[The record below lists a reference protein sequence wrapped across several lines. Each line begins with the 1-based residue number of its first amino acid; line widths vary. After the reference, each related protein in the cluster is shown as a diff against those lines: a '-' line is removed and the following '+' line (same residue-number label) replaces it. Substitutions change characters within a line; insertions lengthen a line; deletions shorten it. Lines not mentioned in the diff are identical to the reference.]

1 MPQLLVFA
9 LPSFDLAECLPHI
22 QTQVIHLTTQ
32 FEPKAPTLTAN
43 PEEIWVNAD
52 GEAITIE
59 QVRDLLSALS
69 YGASRLRVVYL
80 LVLEKASEAAQQAL
94 LKTLEEP
101 PPNTQFIITTHQV
114 EALLPTIRSRCIEV
128 VIAPDSQPPTI
139 NTQHA
144 ELLSTVLTSSVGQA
158 VQVAESI
165 SDRDEARALV
175 LSWLTHTTSHNHTST
190 RAPHLRCL
198 LATWRQLNTGVNVK
212 LALADLAIKLNQSVV

>member
-9 LPSFDLAECLPHI
+9 SPSFDLAECLLHI
-22 QTQVIHLTTQ
+22 QTQVTHLTTQ

-43 PEEIWVNAD
+43 IEEIWVNAN

-69 YGASRLRVVYL
+69 YGATRLRVVYL
-80 LVLEKASEAAQQAL
+80 LALEKASEAAQQAL

-128 VIAPDSQPPTI
+128 AIAPDSQPPAI

-144 ELLSTVLTSSVGQA
+144 ELLSTVLTASVGQA

-175 LSWLTHTTSHNHTST
+175 LSWLTHTTSHTHTNT